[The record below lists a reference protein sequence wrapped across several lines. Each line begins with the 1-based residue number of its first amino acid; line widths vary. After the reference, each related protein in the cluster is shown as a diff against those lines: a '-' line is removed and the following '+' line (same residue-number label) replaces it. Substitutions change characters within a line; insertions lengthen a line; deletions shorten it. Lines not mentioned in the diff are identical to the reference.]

1 MKQLLI
7 AMLSFATLACVTG
20 YNPRFDFNEI
30 QVVNL
35 SAATINDVRVV
46 FVGSPKTLGCD
57 EVAKHAMCADR
68 FGRRF
73 YPQQVIELSWTHTDG
88 SRKSDIFSPLI
99 PATYFTAFPL
109 RIVME
114 VNANG
119 SVKAFYEQD
128 EPGRGDGSLFTVS

>member
-7 AMLSFATLACVTG
+7 AMLSFLTLACVTG
-20 YNPRFDFNEI
+20 YNPRFYFNEI

-35 SAATINDVRVV
+35 STATIEDVRVI
-46 FVGSPKTLGCD
+46 FVGSSKALGCA

-68 FGRRF
+68 FGRRL
-73 YPQQVIELSWTHTDG
+73 YPQQGIELSWTHTDG
-88 SRKSDIFSPLI
+88 SLKSGIFSPLI
-99 PATYFTAFPL
+99 PATYNSAFAL

-128 EPGRGDGSLFTVS
+128 EPGRDGSRIFHI